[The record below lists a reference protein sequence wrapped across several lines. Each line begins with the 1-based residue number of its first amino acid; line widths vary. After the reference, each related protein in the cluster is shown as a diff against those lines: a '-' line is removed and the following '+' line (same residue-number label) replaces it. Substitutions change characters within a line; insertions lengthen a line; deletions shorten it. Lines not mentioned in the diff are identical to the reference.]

1 VRVSTGP
8 HTTHGGGRSL
18 AEPAFAGDDGRPD
31 EVVRAV
37 LGQSELSDLHV
48 ARYLRGVRLLTSIVA
63 VLDEVDHDGSDKDS
77 HMAVVSMVNER
88 GERGLL
94 AFTGTDSLAAWSA
107 DARPMPSWG
116 RDVALAALEDGAT
129 AVVIDVQGPSRRVLT
144 GTSLSVLADQL
155 DLPVV
160 AAAVQRALAG
170 LGSDGQRVD
179 VRVEDDRPQGL
190 VDVLVTVTA
199 RPTGHPDLHQD
210 GCTAA
215 AVARQAA
222 EILAGRPDL
231 RELVPGGIGIAMA
244 PVTD

>member
-8 HTTHGGGRSL
+8 HTSRGGGRSL

-31 EVVRAV
+31 EAVRAV
-37 LGQSELSDLHV
+37 LGQSEFSDLHV
-48 ARYLRGVRLLTSIVA
+48 ARYLRGVRLLTSVVA
-63 VLDEVDHDGSDKDS
+63 VLDEADHDGADKDS

-116 RDVALAALEDGAT
+116 RDVALAALEDGAA

-155 DLPVV
+155 DLP
-160 AAAVQRALAG
+160 AIEAAVQRALAG
-170 LGSDGQRVD
+170 LGSDGCLV
-179 VRVEDDRPQGL
+179 VRVEDDRLQGL
-190 VDVLVTVTA
+190 VDVLVTVSA
-199 RPTGHPDLHQD
+199 RTSGHPDGQK
-210 GCTAA
+210 AE
-215 AVARQAA
+215 VIARQAA
-222 EILAGRPDL
+222 EILTGRADL

-244 PVTD
+244 PETG

>member
-1 VRVSTGP
+1 
-8 HTTHGGGRSL
+8 
-18 AEPAFAGDDGRPD
+18 
-31 EVVRAV
+31 V
-37 LGQSELSDLHV
+37 LGQSELSDLYI
-48 ARYLRGVRLLTSIVA
+48 ARYLRGVRLLTSVVA
-63 VLDEVDHDGSDKDS
+63 VLDEADPDGADKDS

-116 RDVALAALEDGAT
+116 RDVGLAALEDGAT
-129 AVVIDVQGPSRRVLT
+129 AVVIDVQGPARRVLT

-155 DLPVV
+155 DLPAV

-170 LGSDGQRVD
+170 LGSDGCVD

-199 RPTGHPDLHQD
+199 RAGDRPD
-210 GCTAA
+210 GRTAV

-222 EILAGRPDL
+222 EILAGRADL
-231 RELVPGGIGIAMA
+231 RELVPGGIGIAVA
-244 PVTD
+244 SAAVV

>member
-8 HTTHGGGRSL
+8 HTSRGGGRSL

-31 EVVRAV
+31 EAVRAV

-48 ARYLRGVRLLTSIVA
+48 ARYLRCVRLLTSVVA
-63 VLDEVDHDGSDKDS
+63 VLDDHDGADKDS

-116 RDVALAALEDGAT
+116 RDVALAALEDGAV

-155 DLPVV
+155 DLPAVE
-160 AAAVQRALAG
+160 AAVQRALAG
-170 LGSDGQRVD
+170 LVSDGRV
-179 VRVEDDRPQGL
+179 VVGVEDHRRQGL
-190 VDVLVTVTA
+190 VDVLVTVSA
-199 RPTGHPDLHQD
+199 RIGGHPDGQ
-210 GCTAA
+210 AA
-215 AVARQAA
+215 EVIARQAA
-222 EILAGRPDL
+222 EILAGRADL

-244 PVTD
+244 PETG